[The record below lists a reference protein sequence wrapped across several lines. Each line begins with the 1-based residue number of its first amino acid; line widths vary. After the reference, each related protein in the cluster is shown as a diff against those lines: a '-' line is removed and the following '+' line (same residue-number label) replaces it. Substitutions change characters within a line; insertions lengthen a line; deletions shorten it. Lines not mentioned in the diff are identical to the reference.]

1 MEMMQFGEVLLF
13 ELGSSPVETSHE
25 GLNDLDG
32 EIRQMDGKGNR
43 VMLWLKKK
51 KLIFRH

>member
-1 MEMMQFGEVLLF
+1 MKMMQFGKILL
-13 ELGSSPVETSHE
+13 LKRCNSPVETSHE

-32 EIRQMDGKGNR
+32 EIRQMDGEGNR
-43 VMLWLKKK
+43 VMLWLKMK